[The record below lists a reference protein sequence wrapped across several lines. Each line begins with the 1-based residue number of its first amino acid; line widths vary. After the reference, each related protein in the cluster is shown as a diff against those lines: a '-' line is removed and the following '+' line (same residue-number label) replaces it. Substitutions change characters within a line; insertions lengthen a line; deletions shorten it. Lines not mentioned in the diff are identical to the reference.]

1 MKQVIYTAS
10 PESEEIHVWQLS
22 EQGDLTLLQTVNAP
36 GQPQPLAIN
45 ARQQV
50 LYAGVKPEFR
60 VAAWKIG
67 PTGMLTWLDEAPLP
81 GSATYIS
88 TDRDGDAL
96 YIGYYHD
103 GFVSYGALDAQGRPS
118 EPTQVISGLEGCH
131 SANINIENNQLYV
144 PALKQDRI
152 CVYPLRADKSL
163 DEASVTQ
170 IDSAK
175 GAGPRHMAF
184 HPQGHF
190 AYTINEL
197 DSTVMVIALHQ
208 DGDHVVQTLATQP
221 EDFTGTPWAADIH
234 LTPDGK
240 FLYTCDRTS
249 SLLTIFA
256 VSATGDALT
265 LVGYHPTET
274 QPRGFTLDKTGKFLL
289 ATGQKSHHI
298 AVYSIDKQSGKLTDL
313 GRHPAGKGP
322 MWAIAHTPE

>member
-10 PESEEIHVWQLS
+10 PDSEEIHVWQLS
-22 EQGDLTLLQTVNAP
+22 EQGALTLLQTVNTP

-45 ARQQV
+45 PRQQV

-67 PTGMLTWLDEAPLP
+67 PTGTLTWLDEASLP
-81 GSATYIS
+81 GSATYLA
-88 TDRDGDAL
+88 TDREGEAL

-103 GFVSYGALDAQGRPS
+103 GFVSYGPLDAEGRPS
-118 EPTQVISGLEGCH
+118 EPTQIIRGLDGCH
-131 SANINIENNQLYV
+131 SANINLANNQLYV

-152 CVYPLRADKSL
+152 CVYSLRADKSL
-163 DEASVTQ
+163 EEDNATQ
-170 IDSAK
+170 IASAA

-190 AYTINEL
+190 AYTIDEL
-197 DSTVMVIALHQ
+197 DSTVMVIALGEN
-208 DGDHVVQTLATQP
+208 GDQVVQTLDTQP
-221 EDFTGTPWAADIH
+221 DDFTGTPWAADIH
-234 LTPDGK
+234 LTSNGK

-249 SLLTIFA
+249 SLLTIFS
-256 VSATGDALT
+256 VSESGDALT

-274 QPRGFTLDKTGKFLL
+274 QPRGFTLDKTGRYLL
-289 ATGQKSHHI
+289 ATGQKSHHV
-298 AVYSIDKQSGKLTDL
+298 AVYRIDEHSGRLTDL
-313 GRHPAGKGP
+313 QRYPAGKGP